1 MSHTLRGL
9 LKNINPYMCI
19 IFTNTKKIANELY
32 EKLLNNNINVTL
44 LHKDLSTR
52 QRKNIYREI
61 TKGHFQYLVA
71 TDLAARGLD
80 INGVDTVISYGLP
93 EEDV

>member
-1 MSHTLRGL
+1 MFNTLCGL

-19 IFTNTKKIANELY
+19 IFTNTKNIANDLY
-32 EKLLNNNINVTL
+32 EKLLNRNINVGL

-52 QRKNIYREI
+52 QRKNIYQDVN
-61 TKGHFQYLVA
+61 KGRYQFLVA

-80 INGVDTVISYGLP
+80 INGVDVVISYGLP
-93 EEDV
+93 EDDI